1 MKYSAGE
8 LIKYTLSILSLLLPL
23 KILAADV
30 YGPKPFD
37 QILESGLTETWS
49 PNAISSIQ
57 NRGHVLLV
65 DAETMS
71 NCLAVDSSD
80 PSL

>member
-37 QILESGLTETWS
+37 QI
-49 PNAISSIQ
+49 
-57 NRGHVLLV
+57 
-65 DAETMS
+65 
-71 NCLAVDSSD
+71 
-80 PSL
+80 